1 MICPNCGG
9 DFADWAPKC
18 PYCGN
23 MNYQGAEKQYMER
36 LETLRQDMGELPEQS
51 KAHYRKGIGDSL
63 KKLLRPLAVLVL
75 AVAAL
80 VALGMAWE
88 RHQEK
93 KSEERSIRLHA
104 WERENFPRLDQW
116 YEAGEYD
123 KILDFDSRLWEED
136 SEFSLYTWEHYTFV
150 GEYYEPY
157 RACLILHGALEAGEI
172 PSEDM
177 VLDALPAGLFL
188 VLHVSE
194 GKLKQELA
202 DKERW
207 GDVGLTVEEASL
219 VREYRGQAET
229 VLYEDMG
236 FTAEEARELYG
247 ECVDEDGY
255 MRYAPCFD
263 YADTVME
270 RMGWDG

>member
-23 MNYQGAEKQYMER
+23 MNYRGAERQYMER
-36 LETLRQDMGELPEQS
+36 LETLRQDLEGLPEES
-51 KAHYRKGIGDSL
+51 KAHYRKGIGASL
-63 KKLLRPLAVLVL
+63 KKMLRPLAAL
-75 AVAAL
+75 ALSVAAL
-80 VALGMAWE
+80 VALGVIWE
-88 RHQEK
+88 GHQEK
-93 KSEERSIRLHA
+93 AYEERSIRQHA

-123 KILDFDSRLWEED
+123 QILDFDSQLWEED
-136 SEFSLYTWEHYTFV
+136 SEFTLYTWEHYTFV
-150 GEYYEPY
+150 SEYYQPY
-157 RACLILHGALEAGEI
+157 RACMLLHTALEEGKV

-194 GKLKQELA
+194 EKLKAEVA
-202 DKERW
+202 EKERW
-207 GDVGLTVEEASL
+207 KDVGLTEEEASR
-219 VREYRGQAET
+219 VAAYCEEAET
-229 VLYEDMG
+229 VLYGDMG
-236 FTAEEARELYG
+236 FTGEEAQALYG

-255 MRYAPCFD
+255 MHYAPCYD
-263 YADTVME
+263 YAETVIE
-270 RMGWDG
+270 RMGWEQ